1 MEVVSHVIGFALA
14 AVLIGGGVLQL
25 LGRRMPAGL
34 PESRR
39 RRGAWSNILFGVGL
53 ALAIADRIPSSH
65 RLLWDDL
72 LLGPAFVCVLIAA
85 LVYAG
90 PWRTDR

>member
-1 MEVVSHVIGFALA
+1 MEVIAHLTGFAVA
-14 AVLIGGGVLQL
+14 AVLVGGGVLQL

-39 RRGAWSNILFGVGL
+39 RRGAWSNILFGVGI
-53 ALAIADRIPSSH
+53 ALGSTARIPRSH
-65 RLLWDDL
+65 RLLWDDV
-72 LLGPAFVCVLIAA
+72 LLGPAFVCVLVAA

>member
-14 AVLIGGGVLQL
+14 AVLVGGGVLQL
-25 LGRRMPAGL
+25 LGRRMQAGL

-39 RRGAWSNILFGVGL
+39 RRGAWSNILFGV
-53 ALAIADRIPSSH
+53 AIALFTAARIPRSH

-72 LLGPAFVCVLIAA
+72 LLGPAFVCVLVAA
-85 LVYAG
+85 LVYGG